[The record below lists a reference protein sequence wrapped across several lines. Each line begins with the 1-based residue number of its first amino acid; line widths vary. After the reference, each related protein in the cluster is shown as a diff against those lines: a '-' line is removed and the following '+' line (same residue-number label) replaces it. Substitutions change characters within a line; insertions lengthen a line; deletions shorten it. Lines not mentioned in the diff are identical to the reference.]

1 MADNRRFP
9 KAVLGRVRTGAP
21 RRDLDPTS
29 GGWNPVF
36 RRLRRRVPKGV
47 FERTFEALRAAG
59 PDLEHAAIADG
70 TPIGSR
76 RPILPPAVRPSGGD
90 GRRGGRVHRQQG
102 AQIIGE
108 WWPG

>member
-59 PDLEHAAIADG
+59 PALEHAIVDG
-70 TPIGSR
+70 TLIGSR
-76 RPILPPAVRPSGGD
+76 RRSSLPPC
-90 GRRGGRVHRQQG
+90 GR
-102 AQIIGE
+102 
-108 WWPG
+108 